1 MDGHTV
7 VHRYVVVPLCS
18 IMQKGELICLCAFSC
33 VCVCVLCVCVSGAV
47 QRRYGVE
54 RVSES

>member
-7 VHRYVVVPLCS
+7 VHRYNVVPLCS

-33 VCVCVLCVCVSGAV
+33 VCVCLVCVSGAV
-47 QRRYGVE
+47 QRGGDTELRE
-54 RVSES
+54 